1 MDTQIKKTAERV
13 KGKRGRKPRQ
23 SPVEQIVA
31 LISKLESFE
40 ELDKLAE
47 EIVSIRNSRK
57 EAEIER
63 LKAQLAKLQG

>member
-1 MDTQIKKTAERV
+1 
-13 KGKRGRKPRQ
+13 
-23 SPVEQIVA
+23 VA

-47 EIVSIRNSRK
+47 EIISIRNSRK